1 MQETQVWNLDWED
14 PVEKDMATHSNIL
27 PWEIPWTEEPG
38 RGPSPWGCKR
48 VKHDLATKQQQV
60 SIMDMEIFITCPRK
74 HIGMIDKMI
83 LKVKITY

>member
-1 MQETQVWNLDWED
+1 MQETQVWYLGWED
-14 PVEKDMATHSNIL
+14 PMEKEMATHSSIL

-60 SIMDMEIFITCPRK
+60 SIMDMEIFPTCPCK

-83 LKVKITY
+83 LKVKSTY

>member
-1 MQETQVWNLDWED
+1 
-14 PVEKDMATHSNIL
+14 MATHSSIL

-60 SIMDMEIFITCPRK
+60 SIMDMEIFPTCPCK

-83 LKVKITY
+83 LKVKSTY